1 MVAASN
7 NPWISLIK
15 LQKYTHIIDSIIPIK
30 FLLKPIL
37 YDSQN
42 FKPHYFHY
50 SRCVK
55 LLSKRNKI
63 HTHYNHICDC
73 NIDLYSRD
81 QKFPQRLINPLL
93 ISCQMSGFQFSII
106 PTENRL
112 IQTCIWCLMS
122 VCYLIVLSCICISI
136 LSISSESWINAV
148 SSFNVLPAL
157 AKIDLKSKISCW
169 NICWNIAWYSWN

>member
-7 NPWISLIK
+7 NNWVSMIK
-15 LQKYTHIIDSIIPIK
+15 SQKYAHFINSIIPIK

-81 QKFPQRLINPLL
+81 QKFPQRLNNPLL

-122 VCYLIVLSCICISI
+122 VFYLIVLSCICISI

-157 AKIDLKSKISCW
+157 AKIDLKSKISC
-169 NICWNIAWYSWN
+169 